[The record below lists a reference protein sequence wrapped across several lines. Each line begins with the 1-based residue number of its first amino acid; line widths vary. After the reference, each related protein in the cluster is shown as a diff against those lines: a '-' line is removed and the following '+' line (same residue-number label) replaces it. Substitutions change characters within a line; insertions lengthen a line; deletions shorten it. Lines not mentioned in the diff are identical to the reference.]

1 MTPEELRAIKE
12 RDALVDPYEFIAPLE
27 RIHPDGH
34 ESVHCVRDRRAL
46 LAEVEALEKLLRTIL
61 DEYMDH
67 EHDLACDVWNDRPCD
82 CGIGK
87 ARAFLAD
94 REKTT

>member
-46 LAEVEALEKLLRTIL
+46 LAEVEALRKAL
-61 DEYMDH
+61 DRIIGCARVEMAH
-67 EHDLACDVWNDRPCD
+67 HPINGLASEMYE
-82 CGIGK
+82 I
-87 ARAFLAD
+87 ALAA